1 MISTEKDGQFPQTSW
16 TRVRRLRDP
25 DERLSE
31 QALEEICRQY
41 QYPLYCYIRRRG
53 LEHHDAQDALQDF
66 FGKLI
71 RLRTFS
77 EADVTKGRLRALL
90 ATSLHRFLQNWRRD
104 RAHLDK
110 EMSVDVEFSVADS
123 EERYRRE
130 SFVEKDTPERI
141 FDRRWSC
148 ELLQRVLKR
157 VAEAYCAR
165 GRANVF
171 ETLRPALL
179 AGGTLKR
186 GEAMVLAARLGINE
200 NALYATL
207 SRLLREFR
215 SVLEREVLKTV
226 GSRQEM
232 AAEIA
237 HLLQAFR

>member
-1 MISTEKDGQFPQTSW
+1 MMFTETEGQFPKTNW
-16 TRVRRLRDP
+16 TLVRQLHNP

-53 LEHHDAQDALQDF
+53 LEHHDAQDALQEF

-71 RLRTFS
+71 RLRTFG

-90 ATSLHRFLQNWRRD
+90 ATSLQRFLLNWRRD
-104 RAHLDK
+104 RAHLGR
-110 EMSVDVEFSVADS
+110 EVSADVQFRAAYA
-123 EERYRRE
+123 EERYEKE
-130 SFVEKDTPERI
+130 SFVNEDTPERI

-148 ELLQRVLKR
+148 ELLQRVMKR

-165 GRANVF
+165 GRADVF
-171 ETLRPALL
+171 EALRPALL
-179 AGGTLKR
+179 AGGTLKG
-186 GEAMVLAARLGINE
+186 GEAPALAARLAINE
-200 NALYATL
+200 NALHATL
-207 SRLLREFR
+207 YRLLREFR

-226 GSRQEM
+226 GSREEM